1 MRPLYYAIMKRMTEV
16 NEASVNDVMDALKGE
31 YGSFRIFKKKP
42 MLEALMTAEANGLLE
57 ESHYDIDEND
67 ELRMFYK
74 VTDYGKQMI
83 HDYIK

>member
-1 MRPLYYAIMKRMTEV
+1 MKHMTEV
-16 NEASVNDVMDALKGE
+16 GEASVDDVMDSLKGE
-31 YGSFRIFKKKP
+31 YGKFRMFRKKP

-57 ESHYDIDEND
+57 ESHYDLDANN